1 MRERDLF
8 SVLRRAGCIPRN
20 CAGMSRARC
29 ISNVGLLG
37 RAFNRNGRD
46 NPRAKGGSAAGGGG
60 EGGEGERRSVS
71 RISTKSCDFAIYRD
85 TPACAHLPRAYP
97 RLCPAPPSFRF
108 LAT

>member
-60 EGGEGERRSVS
+60 EGGRERGEAYRGFRRNRAILRFIGTRRRA
-71 RISTKSCDFAIYRD
+71 RIFLGPIRDSAPRPRRFA
-85 TPACAHLPRAYP
+85 
-97 RLCPAPPSFRF
+97 S
-108 LAT
+108 